1 MGCVTTKLLNDGGT
15 ESGGD
20 LVKTVYRADANIYEE
35 IKKPS
40 KVVSKITDHLTK
52 PNIFTKNHVK
62 RKNAEA
68 DKNCDVPKI
77 KHPKDDIAAVHTTP
91 LVVDPIEA
99 KRERFKAKFD
109 PRVTSKYDIKALIGR
124 GSFSRVVRVERRT
137 TREPYAIKMVDRKK
151 GAEVCEAELSVLG
164 RVRHANVI
172 QLIEVIFNIFLLSFI
187 NRLIFKLKL
196 AINYYK
202 LFYDIFKKYINLSCH
217 FNISFNT
224 LN

>member
-1 MGCVTTKLLNDGGT
+1 MGCVTTKLIDDGGID
-15 ESGGD
+15 SAGD

-40 KVVSKITDHLTK
+40 KVVAKITDHLTK
-52 PNIFTKNHVK
+52 PNIFTKIHVK
-62 RKNAEA
+62 RKNAQA
-68 DKNCDVPKI
+68 DKDCDVPKA
-77 KHPKDDIAAVHTTP
+77 KQTKCETNVEPPVAV
-91 LVVDPIEA
+91 DSREA

-137 TREPYAIKMVDRKK
+137 TREPYAIKMVDRQK

-172 QLIEVIFNIFLLSFI
+172 QLIEVCI
-187 NRLIFKLKL
+187 
-196 AINYYK
+196 
-202 LFYDIFKKYINLSCH
+202 
-217 FNISFNT
+217 
-224 LN
+224 